1 MIVWLWE
8 AGSTQ
13 GVLAT
18 GNQAEARRK
27 VASCMRATGAVTAV
41 LEMAHFDGMQSLNA
55 AYAPVEGQ
63 CWVARCHP
71 SGRVSWRLRAP
82 ACEPAAV
89 SHGQPKHGDQ

>member
-1 MIVWLWE
+1 MIVWLWQ

-27 VASCMRATGAVTAV
+27 VATCMRDTGVVTAV
-41 LEMAHFDGMQSLNA
+41 LEMAHFDVAGSLIA

-63 CWVARCHP
+63 CWVARSHP
-71 SGRVSWRLRAP
+71 SGRVSWRLRTPGREPP
-82 ACEPAAV
+82 AT
-89 SHGQPKHGDQ
+89 